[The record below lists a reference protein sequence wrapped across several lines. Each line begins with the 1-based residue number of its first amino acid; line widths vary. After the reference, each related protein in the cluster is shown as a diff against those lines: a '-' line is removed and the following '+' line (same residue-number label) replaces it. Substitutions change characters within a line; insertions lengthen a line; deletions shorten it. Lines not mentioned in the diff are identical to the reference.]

1 MMGQLFGTDGMR
13 GQANQAPMDAT
24 TAFALGQAV
33 THVIHPSNR
42 APVVVVGKDPRI
54 SGYMLE
60 SALEAG
66 VTSMGGT
73 CYMLGVLP
81 TPGIAYI
88 TESMRADAGFVVSA
102 SHNPYSDNGIKVFA
116 GTGFKLSDADED
128 RIEQLMLSGD
138 LPSLAPHPDGM
149 GRAYRL
155 DDVIGRYIV
164 FLKNTFPRDLSLD
177 GVKICLDTSNGAT
190 YKVAPAVFRELGA
203 DVTVI
208 HNEPDGFNINKNCG
222 SQHTADLRR
231 LVVESGATIGFAFDG
246 DGDRLIAVDEHG
258 HEVTGDQILM
268 VNALQMQQEGRL
280 LGDIV
285 VSTVMS
291 NLGLRICCQEH
302 GITHYAAAV
311 GDRNVLEAMQR
322 LGAVIGGEDSGHM
335 IFLRRHTTG
344 DGILTSLQL
353 MACLLKQDK
362 PLSELTKV
370 MDVFPQ
376 KLINVDVASKPDI
389 ESVPAIVEAIA
400 AAEHE
405 LGDKGRVLVRYSGT
419 QNMCRVMIEGPDA
432 DITSRIATEI
442 ADVVR
447 AAIG

>member
-1 MMGQLFGTDGMR
+1 MGKLFGTDGMR
-13 GQANQAPMDAT
+13 GEANRPPMDAT
-24 TAFALGQAV
+24 TAFAMGQAV
-33 THVIHPSNR
+33 THVIDTGNR
-42 APVVVVGKDPRI
+42 KPVVVIGKDPRI

-102 SHNPYSDNGIKVFA
+102 SHNPYYDNGIKVFA

-128 RIEQLMLSGD
+128 RIETLMLSGE
-138 LPSLAPHPDGM
+138 LPNLVPHPDGM

-164 FLKNTFPRDLSLD
+164 FLKNTFPRALSLD
-177 GVKICLDTSNGAT
+177 GVKICLDTSHGAT

-208 HNEPDGFNINKNCG
+208 NNEPNGFNINLNAG
-222 SQHTADLRR
+222 SQHTEGLRR
-231 LVVESGATIGFAFDG
+231 LVVETGAQIGFAYDG
-246 DGDRLIAVDEHG
+246 DGDRLIAVDEKG
-258 HEVTGDQILM
+258 NEVTGDQILM
-268 VNALQMQQEGRL
+268 INALQLKSEGRL
-280 LGDIV
+280 ANDIV

-291 NLGLRICCQEH
+291 NLGMRVCCEEH
-302 GITHYAAAV
+302 GITHHAAAV

-322 LGAVIGGEDSGHM
+322 LGAIIGGEDSGHM

-353 MACLLKQDK
+353 MSCLLKQNK
-362 PLSELTKV
+362 PLSQLSQV
-370 MDVFPQ
+370 MTVFPQ
-376 KLINVDVASKPDI
+376 QLINVDVSSKPNI
-389 ESVPAIVEAIA
+389 SSLPEVVEAVEN
-400 AAEHE
+400 AENQ

-419 QNMCRVMIEGPDA
+419 
-432 DITSRIATEI
+432 
-442 ADVVR
+442 
-447 AAIG
+447 

>member
-1 MMGQLFGTDGMR
+1 MGKLFGTDGIR
-13 GQANQAPMDAT
+13 GEANRAPMDAT

-42 APVVVVGKDPRI
+42 APVVVIGKDPRI

-128 RIEQLMLSGD
+128 RIEDLMTSGE
-138 LPSLAPHPDGM
+138 LPNLVPHPSGM

-164 FLKNTFPRDLSLD
+164 FLKNTFPRNLSLA
-177 GVKICLDTSNGAT
+177 GVKICLDTSQGAT

-208 HNEPDGFNINKNCG
+208 HNEPDGFNINRDAG
-222 SQHTADLRR
+222 SQHTKALRR
-231 LVVESGATIGFAFDG
+231 LVVDTGAQIGFAYDG
-246 DGDRLIAVDEHG
+246 DGDRLIAVDELG
-258 HEVTGDQILM
+258 REVTGDQILM
-268 VNALQMQQEGRL
+268 VNALQLQAENRL
-280 LGDIV
+280 ADNLV

-302 GITHYAAAV
+302 GITHHAAAV

-353 MACLLKQDK
+353 MSCLLKQDK

-376 KLINVDVASKPDI
+376 KLINIDVAAKPDI
-389 ESVPAIVEAIA
+389 DTIPSVVEAIA
-400 AAEHE
+400 SAEHE
-405 LGDKGRVLVRYSGT
+405 LGNKGRVLVRYSGT
-419 QNMCRVMIEGPDA
+419 QNMCRVMVEGPSEDVTTRLA
-432 DITSRIATEI
+432 NKI
-442 ADVVR
+442 ADAVKS
-447 AAIG
+447 AIGA

>member
-1 MMGQLFGTDGMR
+1 
-13 GQANQAPMDAT
+13 
-24 TAFALGQAV
+24 
-33 THVIHPSNR
+33 VIKPANR
-42 APVVVVGKDPRI
+42 APVVVIGKDPRI

-102 SHNPYSDNGIKVFA
+102 SHNPYYDNGIKVFA

-128 RIEQLMLSGD
+128 RIESLMLSGELPD
-138 LPSLAPHPDGM
+138 LVPHPEGM

-164 FLKNTFPRDLSLD
+164 FLKNTFPRDLSLA
-177 GVKICLDTSNGAT
+177 GVKICLDTSQGAT

-208 HNEPDGFNINKNCG
+208 HNEPDGFNINKNAG
-222 SQHTADLRR
+222 SQHTEALRA
-231 LVVESGATIGFAFDG
+231 LVVETGAQIGFAYDG
-246 DGDRLIAVDEHG
+246 DGDRLIAVDERG
-258 HEVTGDQILM
+258 QEVTGDQILM
-268 VNALQMQQEGRL
+268 VNALQLQSEGRL
-280 LGDIV
+280 TGDIV
-285 VSTVMS
+285 VSTIMS
-291 NLGLRICCQEH
+291 NLGMRVCCKEH
-302 GITHYAAAV
+302 GIKHHAAQV
-311 GDRNVLEAMQR
+311 GDRYVLEAMQR

-353 MACLLKQDK
+353 MSCLLKQDK
-362 PLSELTKV
+362 PLSELRKV
-370 MDVFPQ
+370 MDVYPQ
-376 KLINVDVASKPDI
+376 KLINVDVKTK
-389 ESVPAIVEAIA
+389 PAIETIPAITDAIVAVEQ
-400 AAEHE
+400 E
-405 LGDKGRVLVRYSGT
+405 LGEKGRVLVRYSGT
-419 QNMCRVMIEGPDA
+419 QNMCRVMVEGPSLE
-432 DITSRIATEI
+432 ITTRIATEI
-442 ADVVR
+442 ADVVQ
-447 AAIG
+447 ATIGQV